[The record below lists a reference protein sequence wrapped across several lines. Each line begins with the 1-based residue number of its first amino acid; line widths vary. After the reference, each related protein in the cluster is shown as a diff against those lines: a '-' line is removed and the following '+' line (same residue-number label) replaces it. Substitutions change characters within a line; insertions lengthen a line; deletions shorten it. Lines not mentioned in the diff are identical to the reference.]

1 MNTIPAPR
9 ATKVDPMIALRCANP
24 SVIATSNKRCTQNPV
39 QRLFDVGDI
48 LLYSTIDSPLVMW
61 DVDRPK
67 KKRGEIWELFT
78 KAAAG
83 RFQS

>member
-1 MNTIPAPR
+1 MNTIPALR
-9 ATKVDPMIALRCANP
+9 ATKVDPMIALRCATP
-24 SVIATSNKRCTQNPV
+24 SVIAISNKRCTQNPV

-48 LLYSTIDSPLVMW
+48 LLYTTIDSPLVMW

-67 KKRGEIWELFT
+67 KKREEIWELFT